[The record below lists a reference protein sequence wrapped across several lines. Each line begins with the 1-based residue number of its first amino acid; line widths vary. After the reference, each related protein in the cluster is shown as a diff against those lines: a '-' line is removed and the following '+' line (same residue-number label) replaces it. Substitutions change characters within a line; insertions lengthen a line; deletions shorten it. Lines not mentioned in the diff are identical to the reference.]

1 MLAPIVTF
9 AADQSPWY
17 GDIAFWASVVGILG
31 VLVAGSWAFWRHY
44 YRKQDRELTAER
56 DRAQRELREAREELK
71 KLRGIELP
79 ARAKLKKELDQS
91 REETKH
97 LSEDLSESETE
108 RERLQQIVDRLN
120 RTLRIAQ
127 QMEGL
132 TWRAKPNDATAPFV
146 PMAERRVPILS
157 VLNLKGGVGK
167 TTLAANL
174 GAAFARGGA
183 RVLLVDLDLQ
193 ASLTSLYISGE
204 ELQQLSRERRLI
216 QHYFEESMA
225 GNQPRLLDCAHVCS
239 EPKIE
244 LIGSAD
250 TLAYAELNLTVHW
263 LLKPGKNDPRLLLR
277 KALHDIDCNSR
288 FDLVLIDC
296 PPLLNISC
304 VNALAAADFL
314 LIPVMPSKSTTD
326 RVRPMMGWLRSL
338 RQNLNPDLKI
348 LGVAANRVYRE
359 TAMSNE
365 EANLWSAL
373 RDQCHEAW
381 GEPVMMCRTLVPQST
396 DIRDAEN
403 ERRPLKAKDKTFAS
417 FVKLAAEISERLPES
432 CRPAGLLVAAS
443 GAAK

>member
-1 MLAPIVTF
+1 
-9 AADQSPWY
+9 
-17 GDIAFWASVVGILG
+17 
-31 VLVAGSWAFWRHY
+31 
-44 YRKQDRELTAER
+44 
-56 DRAQRELREAREELK
+56 
-71 KLRGIELP
+71 
-79 ARAKLKKELDQS
+79 
-91 REETKH
+91 
-97 LSEDLSESETE
+97 
-108 RERLQQIVDRLN
+108 
-120 RTLRIAQ
+120 
-127 QMEGL
+127 
-132 TWRAKPNDATAPFV
+132 
-146 PMAERRVPILS
+146 MAERRVPILS